1 MSDVVGIISDTH
13 EDIRM
18 ISRAITVIKER
29 DPALVIHC
37 GDIISPPVV
46 ERFEGLPMR
55 FVFGNNDGERSGL
68 KKKCEELHFSPI
80 EDTAIFEF
88 AGKKFFVNHG
98 TRMSMIDDAVSRQEY
113 DYVLHGHTHERR
125 AETVGITKIINPGA
139 LFAAA
144 DFSIAFL
151 DPRSGDVQ
159 FVEIPD

>member
-1 MSDVVGIISDTH
+1 MRELVGIISDTH

-18 ISRAITVIKER
+18 ISRALTVIKER
-29 DPALVIHC
+29 NPALVIHC

-88 AGKKFFVNHG
+88 AGKKFFVNQG
-98 TRMSMIDDAVSRQEY
+98 TRMSVIDEAVSKQEY
-113 DYVLHGHTHERR
+113 DYVLHGHTHEKRD
-125 AETVGITKIINPGA
+125 EVVGKTKIINPGA

-144 DFSIAFL
+144 EFSIAFL